1 MSSCLTYSVLRLQL
15 IPPRSAISPGTLR
28 ETNQISGILTP
39 RKSKSLIFGSGNVGL
54 RSHRFPWNVRRS
66 QPRFWSGYFTKQHAS
81 YMCIFR
87 STILPRPFWIL
98 LMFSQS
104 LFSSLP
110 KMFLVCIGSSPAP
123 DWRCAH
129 IQDRNQMLVIHFI
142 WHTCLPSCW
151 CCSSRDSVGRVVICS
166 PSIWNKNYDYA
177 GSNNNA
183 TDHDG
188 SNINMIQLSN
198 YSVWM
203 ARGGLTL
210 CISCAHRGSLAPVG
224 GHMGPQDCS
233 QHL

>member
-1 MSSCLTYSVLRLQL
+1 MLDWEVIVFLEMFVGPSHD
-15 IPPRSAISPGTLR
+15 
-28 ETNQISGILTP
+28 
-39 RKSKSLIFGSGNVGL
+39 FGQVT
-54 RSHRFPWNVRRS
+54 HRTCV
-66 QPRFWSGYFTKQHAS
+66 YFDPQFCHAHSES
-81 YMCIFR
+81 YWCFR
-87 STILPRPFWIL
+87 NHY
-98 LMFSQS
+98 
-104 LFSSLP
+104 SLP
-110 KMFLVCIGSSPAP
+110 KMFLVCFGSSPAP

-142 WHTCLPSCW
+142 CHTCLPSCW

-188 SNINMIQLSN
+188 SNINMIQQSN

-203 ARGGLTL
+203 ARGALTL